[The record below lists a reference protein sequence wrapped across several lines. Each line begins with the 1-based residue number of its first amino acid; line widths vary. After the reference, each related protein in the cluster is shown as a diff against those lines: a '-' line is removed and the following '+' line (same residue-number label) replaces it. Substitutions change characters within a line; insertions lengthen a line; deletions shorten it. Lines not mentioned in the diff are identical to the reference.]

1 MRFVLLAALAA
12 LVSASPLTAQSG
24 SSATDPANMTPL
36 SGSWTYSAR
45 PGGSEADFIDA
56 DSRTQLA
63 LKCARPARQ
72 VCDLQT
78 GRRPGDRSLSLW
90 TSEMTRNVSA
100 TFNPSTG
107 QVTALLN
114 AYDPLL
120 DALAFSRGAHRRRR
134 AGRAA
139 AGAAV
144 VGRSHA
150 ELSRIAASERRA
162 KLQENCR
169 MFTSLQVLRSRE

>member
-1 MRFVLLAALAA
+1 MRFVVLAALAA

-45 PGGSEADFIDA
+45 PGETEADFIGS
-56 DSRTQLA
+56 DSRPQLA

-72 VCDLQT
+72 VWISKPSAGPVTQ
-78 GRRPGDRSLSLW
+78 LSLW

-120 DALAFSRGAHRRRR
+120 DALALSRARIAVGVP
-134 AGRAA
+134 
-139 AGAAV
+139 GAAPLVLPSSGEVTRV
-144 VGRSHA
+144 V
-150 ELSRIAASERRA
+150 ED
-162 KLQENCR
+162 CR
-169 MFTSLQVLRSRE
+169 V